1 MNLNELPDMSAA
13 LEEVKGYSKGG
24 KVEFYNHCS
33 ISPERVVGLI
43 TEHTS
48 YRLDGGE
55 KLRLSKALP
64 DSASR
69 ISEADFLLQFLENG
83 LVS

>member
-1 MNLNELPDMSAA
+1 MDL
-13 LEEVKGYSKGG
+13 GSKGG
-24 KVEFYNHCS
+24 KVEFYNHCPVS
-33 ISPERVVGLI
+33 PDRVISLI
-43 TEHTS
+43 TEHTG
-48 YRLDGGE
+48 YQLDGSE

-69 ISEADFLLQFLENG
+69 ISEADFLLQFLEDG